1 MWFSLKIALA
11 SLKAHRLRTL
21 LAMVGVLL
29 GALALCAVQHISA
42 AMYAKA
48 RQETAKLGTNLFV
61 AQSGK
66 LSFRRSGEA
75 RVRNQANNFTLQDA
89 RALIAGLPAVRLGA
103 PFVNRSMPIRAG
115 ATKIPAQ
122 LVGTTSDYLAVRNAR
137 VAEGRFLNAAD
148 EEALARVCVLGS
160 KIAERLFGRPEAALG
175 QEVFFFR
182 ASARVVG
189 VMEAKGAD
197 IVGTD
202 QDEQVYIPLGSF
214 LRRFAN
220 QNWISG
226 VYLQLANPQDYETTR
241 RAARDILRARHH
253 LAPGEE
259 DDFALLTAEDTMKVQ
274 QQALDLVQTLGL
286 ISSSV
291 SFAVGGLGILSIMI
305 LLVRTR
311 RLEIGVRRAVGAN
324 RGDIIRQFMFEAGVM
339 GGLGGSCGVLLAAVL
354 VRLVYHFGKLP
365 VLYDPLYLLGPL
377 FGSVLLGLAA
387 GAYPA
392 WQAAQV
398 EVLETLRKE

>member
-75 RVRNQANNFTLQDA
+75 RVRNQANTFTPQDA
-89 RALIAGLPAVRLGA
+89 RALVAGLPAVRLGA
-103 PFVNRSMPIRAG
+103 PFVNRSLPIRAG
-115 ATKIPAQ
+115 NTKIPAQ
-122 LVGTTSDYLAVRNAR
+122 LVGTTTEYLQVRNAR
-137 VAEGRFLNAAD
+137 AAYGRFLTRAD
-148 EEALARVCVLGS
+148 EDGLTRVCVLGS
-160 KIAERLFGRPEAALG
+160 KIAERLFGRAEAALG
-175 QEVFFFR
+175 QEVYLFR
-182 ASARVVG
+182 ASVRVVG
-189 VMEAKGAD
+189 VMEEKGAD

-202 QDEQVYIPLGSF
+202 QDEQVYVPLSTY

-220 QNWISG
+220 QSWISG
-226 VYLQLANPQDYETTR
+226 VYLQLANPQDYESTR
-241 RAARDILRARHH
+241 SAAREILRLRHH
-253 LAPGEE
+253 LGAGEE

-286 ISSSV
+286 ISASI

-311 RLEIGVRRAVGAN
+311 RLEIGVRRAVGAT
-324 RGDIIRQFMFEAGVM
+324 RPDIIRQFMLEAGVM
-339 GGLGGSCGVLLAAVL
+339 GGLGGSCGVLLAAGL
-354 VRLVYHFGKLP
+354 VRVVYHFGTLP

-377 FGSVLLGLAA
+377 IGSVLLGLAA

-398 EVLETLRKE
+398 EVLETLRRE

>member
-66 LSFRRSGEA
+66 LSFRRTGEA
-75 RVRNQANNFTLQDA
+75 RVRNQATNFTRQDA
-89 RALIAGLPAVRLGA
+89 NALVAGLPAVRLGA
-103 PFVNRSMPIRAG
+103 PFVNRSMPVRAG
-115 ATKIPAQ
+115 AIKIPAQ
-122 LVGTTSDYLAVRNAR
+122 LVGTTADYLQVRNAR
-137 VAEGRFLNAAD
+137 PAYGRFLTPED
-148 EEALARVCVLGS
+148 EDQLARVCVLGA
-160 KIAERLFGRPEAALG
+160 KIAERLFGGAEAALG

-182 ASARVVG
+182 ASVRVIG
-189 VMEAKGAD
+189 VMEEKGAD

-202 QDEQVYIPLGSF
+202 QDEQVYVPLSTY

-220 QNWISG
+220 QSWISG
-226 VYLQLANPQDYETTR
+226 VYLQLADPQDYEPTR
-241 RAARDILRARHH
+241 SAAREILRQRHH
-253 LAPGEE
+253 LGPGQE

-286 ISSSV
+286 ISSSI

-311 RLEIGVRRAVGAN
+311 RLEIGVRRAVGAT
-324 RGDIIRQFMFEAGVM
+324 RPDIIRQFMLEAGVM
-339 GGLGGSCGVLLAAVL
+339 GGLGGSCGVLLAAGL
-354 VRLVYHFGKLP
+354 VRMVYHFGQLP

-377 FGSVLLGLAA
+377 VGSVLLGLAA